1 MGRCDSFVVETDV
14 HFPTDINLLFDAV
27 RKMIQIAAII
37 SQGIGTSMWRQSAY
51 NIKKFK
57 RLYRIVQRLKHSTS
71 KDEKKKA
78 KKARQIMDAHK
89 AYIELAEKYILKAK
103 STIEM
108 MESSDIINAV
118 RAQELQTYINFA
130 LWQID
135 LIKRRVLQDEKIP
148 HRDKIFFNF
157 RTSHGMD
164 FKRQSR
170 CYPRNW
176 DCGYASWKTSMG
188 LSCTTG

>member
-51 NIKKFK
+51 NIKTFK

-108 MESSDIINAV
+108 MGSSDIMNAV
-118 RAQELQTYINFA
+118 RAEELQTYINYA
-130 LWQID
+130 L
-135 LIKRRVLQDEKIP
+135 
-148 HRDKIFFNF
+148 
-157 RTSHGMD
+157 
-164 FKRQSR
+164 
-170 CYPRNW
+170 
-176 DCGYASWKTSMG
+176 
-188 LSCTTG
+188 